1 MPLCEK
7 VSFSIKL
14 KVENQMVI
22 KREKKKKFSVWSTD
36 LD

>member
-22 KREKKKKFSVWSTD
+22 KREKKRSHQCGVQI
-36 LD
+36 